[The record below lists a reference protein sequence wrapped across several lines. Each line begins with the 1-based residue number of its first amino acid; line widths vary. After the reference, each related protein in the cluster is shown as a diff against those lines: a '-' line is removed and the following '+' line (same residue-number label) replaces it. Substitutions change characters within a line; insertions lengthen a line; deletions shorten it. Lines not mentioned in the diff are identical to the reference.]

1 MSAISNNNTTNT
13 PSVGSSPVWG
23 QAGCGSVGYAYSA
36 IIASMNALNE
46 IVQANAN
53 QSETQSKVI
62 ATFAKAEAKAQIDGG
77 QEQADATKSQ
87 AVGSIIAGA
96 CSIVGAA
103 GAFISTY
110 SDMKSVNENQT
121 QQNKLNTLESS
132 IGSNTEIE
140 LKNFSEETQVK
151 PNTIQGALKNGN
163 SQTLLQTVNGESDT
177 DLTSAGKNVMPDTAG
192 NSSTT
197 DAKNTINDARA
208 TLRTASE
215 TLNARINR
223 YSNLFQAIGNSGAL
237 ATGIG
242 SYVSASSQLSQA
254 KQQAAATIDQ
264 NALSQANNMQQ
275 TFSSNLGKAYDEE
288 LQALGVLSTLQQ
300 ASRV

>member
-46 IVQANAN
+46 IVQANAT
-53 QSETQSKVI
+53 QSETQSQVI
-62 ATFAKAEAKAQIDGG
+62 ANYANAEAQAQIDGG

-110 SDMKSVNENQT
+110 SDMQSLNENQT

-132 IGSNTEIE
+132 IGSNTEIQ
-140 LKNFSEETQVK
+140 LTDFTEEPQVD
-151 PNTIQGALKNGN
+151 PDPIQGALKSGN
-163 SQTLLQTVNGESDT
+163 PQTLLETVNEASDEE
-177 DLTSAGKNVMPDTAG
+177 LKSAGNKVMPNDQV

-197 DAKNTINDARA
+197 DAKNTINDAR
-208 TLRTASE
+208 TSLKTSSE

-223 YSNLFQAIGNSGAL
+223 NSNLFQAIGNFGGL

-254 KQQAAATIDQ
+254 KQQATATIDQ